1 MTPYTETEIDFIAGM
16 LQSGATSGQIAA
28 HFEGRSRNAI
38 ASVVGR
44 NAKLKAIGFANS
56 PTGNRGGGRKKMAD
70 ADKATRRA
78 KGRLSEATIRRVRE
92 LLHDRVPQVEIAAAT
107 GVSQSHVSRIKNG
120 QILAWKGRA
129 Y

>member
-70 ADKATRRA
+70 AGDT
-78 KGRLSEATIRRVRE
+78 LETIGDRYGISKERVRQLE
-92 LLHDRVPQVEIAAAT
+92 HRA
-107 GVSQSHVSRIKNG
+107 
-120 QILAWKGRA
+120 LARLRHSIGA
-129 Y
+129 V